1 MLKFPLPMGFSSNYD
16 PNWLLLFPPTGIS
29 SKGWDAFGSGASSLN
44 AFDEFYAELFYNYW
58 LKFVGFLGA
67 FFTTFFFWGGG
78 LNASPYSGNSLKL
91 NFLLPPPIGT

>member
-44 AFDEFYAELFYNYW
+44 AFDEFYAELFCNYW

-67 FFTTFFFWGGG
+67 FFTTFFFGEGG